1 MTASTVE
8 RRGLGVARLL
18 AAALAFPLRTGPLRT
33 GPLRTGAL
41 RPGPL
46 RPPASR
52 GAAWI
57 VAAWLAV
64 LSLALPT
71 AARADA
77 LDGVLEVQSAFV
89 NLADGVY
96 QLHARVKYP
105 ANAETVAALR
115 DGVSLSYDLDV
126 EISRSRRYWFDA
138 GVTII
143 TLHRELTFHAVSER
157 YVVRDRSGVQSS
169 FATLEEALAS
179 LGTVDGWPILVAS
192 QVPLDADYRVS
203 VRASV
208 RRGKLTDALRVLL
221 FWSDD
226 WQRES
231 EWYSWSLPR

>member
-1 MTASTVE
+1 MTASNLE
-8 RRGLGVARLL
+8 RRGQGVARLL
-18 AAALAFPLRTGPLRT
+18 AVALLAPWRLPRGSWSRWPPLRAGLLAVSLAF
-33 GPLRTGAL
+33 
-41 RPGPL
+41 
-46 RPPASR
+46 
-52 GAAWI
+52 
-57 VAAWLAV
+57 
-64 LSLALPT
+64 SLALSPVLPSV
-71 AARADA
+71 ARADA

-89 NLADGVY
+89 NLTDGVY

-105 ANAETVAALR
+105 ANEQTVAALR
-115 DGVSLSYDLDV
+115 DGVSLSYDLDA

-138 GVTII
+138 GVTTI

-157 YVVRDRSGVQSS
+157 YVVRDPRSGLQSS
-169 FATLEEALAS
+169 FASLEEALAS

-221 FWSDD
+221 FWNDG

>member
-1 MTASTVE
+1 MTASCME
-8 RRGLGVARLL
+8 RRALGVARLL
-18 AAALAFPLRTGPLRT
+18 AAARRVPWLLAR
-33 GPLRTGAL
+33 
-41 RPGPL
+41 
-46 RPPASR
+46 
-52 GAAWI
+52 
-57 VAAWLAV
+57 WLLV
-64 LSLALPT
+64 LALAAP
-71 AARADA
+71 AGARADALDA

-105 ANAETVAALR
+105 ANGETVTALR

-138 GVTII
+138 DVTAI
-143 TLHRELTFHAVSER
+143 TLHRELTYHAVSER
-157 YVVRDRSGVQSS
+157 YLVRDRSGAQSS

-192 QVPLDADYRVS
+192 QVPLDSEYRVS

-208 RRGKLTDALRVLL
+208 RRGKLTDALRALL
-221 FWSDD
+221 FWNDG

-231 EWYSWSLPR
+231 EWYSWSLPH

>member
-8 RRGLGVARLL
+8 RGAPGAARLL
-18 AAALAFPLRTGPLRT
+18 AAALLSQWLW
-33 GPLRTGAL
+33 AL
-41 RPGPL
+41 
-46 RPPASR
+46 
-52 GAAWI
+52 W
-57 VAAWLAV
+57 
-64 LSLALPT
+64 LALPVV
-71 AARADA
+71 ARADA

-105 ANAETVAALR
+105 ANEETVVALR

-138 GVTII
+138 GVTGI
-143 TLHRELTFHAVSER
+143 TLHRELTYHAVSER
-157 YVVRDRSGVQSS
+157 YLVRDPRSGLQSS
-169 FATLEEALAS
+169 FASLEDALGS

-221 FWSDD
+221 FWNDG
-226 WQRES
+226 WQRAS

>member
-1 MTASTVE
+1 VRPHRPFLPAFPASCF
-8 RRGLGVARLL
+8 GACLL
-18 AAALAFPLRTGPLRT
+18 A
-33 GPLRTGAL
+33 
-41 RPGPL
+41 
-46 RPPASR
+46 
-52 GAAWI
+52 
-57 VAAWLAV
+57 
-64 LSLALPT
+64 LSLALPSV
-71 AARADA
+71 ARADA

-89 NLADGVY
+89 NLTDGVY

-105 ANAETVAALR
+105 ANEQTVAALR

-138 GVTII
+138 DVTTI

-157 YVVRDRSGVQSS
+157 YLVRDRSGAQSS

-221 FWSDD
+221 FWNDG